1 MKIVEKPLI
10 TGHLIIKVIDGKS
23 GNELWRVDKPNLV
36 VNGTKAVLTRLLNYT
51 NPEQNQL
58 WAIGAGDSNTSP
70 SVTDTDLQGTK
81 TVKKKYDS
89 RTIDES
95 AGYIEL
101 EMVLG
106 TGEGNVLATGEYF
119 EEAGLFTRGDLD
131 DPEAPGL
138 TGETM
143 MCRQLHA
150 PIHKDNTISL
160 EYTWRLQVA
169 IS

>member
-1 MKIVEKPLI
+1 MKIKETFKI
-10 TGHLIIKVIDGKS
+10 HGHLRIRAIEAATGRV
-23 GNELWRVDKPNLV
+23 LQVVDKPNLV
-36 VNGTKAVLTRLLNYT
+36 VNGTKAVLVKLLDNVDT
-51 NPEQNQL
+51 TENQL

-70 SVTDTDLQGTK
+70 SVTDTDLLGTK

-89 RTIDES
+89 RTTVPAS
-95 AGYIEL
+95 GQIEL
-101 EMVLG
+101 EMTLG
-106 TGEGNVLATGEYF
+106 TAEGNVLGTGEYF
-119 EEAGLFTRGDLD
+119 EEAGLFSRGDND
-131 DPEAPGL
+131 DPELA
-138 TGETM
+138 TTATM